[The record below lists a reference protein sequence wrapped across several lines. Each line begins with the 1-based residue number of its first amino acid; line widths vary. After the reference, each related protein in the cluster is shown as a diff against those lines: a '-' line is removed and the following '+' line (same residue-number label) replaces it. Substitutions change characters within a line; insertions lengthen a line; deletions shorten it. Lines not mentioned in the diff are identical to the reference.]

1 MFEKFIEE
9 NLVKDIKGFEKNDDL
24 YKRYL
29 MHCKLYHLE
38 SCTKRKFTN
47 QLKKMN
53 IGIQHKRM
61 KNYAIEYGRW
71 GVRLL
76 PCKY

>member
-1 MFEKFIEE
+1 MKMFEKFIEE
-9 NLVKDIKGFEKNDDL
+9 NIERDIKSLELLENL

-29 MHCKLYHLE
+29 IYCKAHNLKPIGRNGFTYRF
-38 SCTKRKFTN
+38 TKNR
-47 QLKKMN
+47 
-53 IGIQHKRM
+53 IGVLHNSKG
-61 KNYAIEYGRW
+61 KSARW